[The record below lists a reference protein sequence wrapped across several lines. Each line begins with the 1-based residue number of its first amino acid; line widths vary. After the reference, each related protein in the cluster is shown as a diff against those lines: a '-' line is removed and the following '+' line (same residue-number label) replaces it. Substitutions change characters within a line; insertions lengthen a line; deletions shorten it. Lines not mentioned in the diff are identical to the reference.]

1 MTEEQ
6 EEVNDLVDGI
16 TENPRTKIINTHDDL
31 LRRITDALENVR
43 EVNAIF
49 SEARRRIEE

>member
-31 LRRITDALENVR
+31 LQRITDALENVR